1 MKFVIKICGVTRP
14 EDAAFA
20 AGEGAAAIGL
30 NFWRGSKR
38 FVEDAQAR
46 DILAAIPAGVL
57 RVGVFVNAHPLVV
70 TETLAEL
77 GLDMVQLHGEEKA
90 NAWDD
95 IAPNRG
101 PQAGL
106 SVWGGRRI
114 VRAVRVYDES
124 SLKDAQA
131 WDPAFFIYDAHTPSF
146 GGAGVKAPWDLIARG
161 ARRPFLLAG
170 GLTPE
175 NVAEAIQ
182 AVRPDGVDV
191 ASGVE
196 SSPGVKDHA
205 LMTAFIAKARAAAAE
220 IGAEI

>member
-20 AGEGAAAIGL
+20 AGQGAAAIGL

-90 NAWDD
+90 NAWDE
-95 IAPNRG
+95 IAPK
-101 PQAGL
+101 
-106 SVWGGRRI
+106 RI
-114 VRAVRVYDES
+114 VRAIRVYDEN
-124 SLKDAQA
+124 SLKDALA

-146 GGAGVKAPWDLIARG
+146 GGAGVTAPWGLIARG

-170 GLTPE
+170 GLQPD
-175 NVAEAIQ
+175 NVTEAIQ
-182 AVRPDGVDV
+182 TVRPDGVDV

-196 SSPGVKDHA
+196 SSPGVKDHR
-205 LMTAFIAKARAAAAE
+205 LLTAFIKQARAAAIE
-220 IGAEI
+220 IGAQV

>member
-20 AGEGAAAIGL
+20 ARQGAAAIGL

-38 FVEDAQAR
+38 FVEDARAR

-90 NAWDD
+90 NAWDE
-95 IAPNRG
+95 IAPK
-101 PQAGL
+101 
-106 SVWGGRRI
+106 RI
-114 VRAVRVYDES
+114 VRAVRVYDEN
-124 SLKDAQA
+124 SLKDALA

-146 GGAGVKAPWDLIARG
+146 GGAGVTAPWGLIARG

-170 GLTPE
+170 GLSPD

-182 AVRPDGVDV
+182 TVRPDGVDV

-196 SSPGVKDHA
+196 SSPGVKDHR
-205 LMTAFIAKARAAAAE
+205 LLTAFIKRAHAAAAE
-220 IGAEI
+220 IGAES